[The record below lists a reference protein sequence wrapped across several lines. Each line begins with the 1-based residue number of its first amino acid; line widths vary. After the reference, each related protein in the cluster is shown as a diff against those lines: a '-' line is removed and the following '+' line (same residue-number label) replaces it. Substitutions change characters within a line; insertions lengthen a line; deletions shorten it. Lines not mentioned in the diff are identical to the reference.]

1 MIPADV
7 EIVSDFNK
15 FAESHNLKSR
25 LRVITDLNGS
35 DCLVAEA
42 EGGLPNGMGMCVLA
56 RNIDTDTLMTL
67 VKALKVLSGAINIR

>member
-7 EIVSDFNK
+7 KIVSDFNK
-15 FAESHNLKSR
+15 FAERNNLKSR
-25 LRVITDLNGS
+25 LRIITDLNGS

-42 EGGLPNGMGMCVLA
+42 EGGLSNGMGMYVLA
-56 RNIDTDTLMTL
+56 RDIDTNTLMTV

>member
-15 FAESHNLKSR
+15 FAERNNLKSR
-25 LRVITDLNGS
+25 LRIITDLNGS

-42 EGGLPNGMGMCVLA
+42 EGGLSNGMGMCVLA
-56 RNIDTDTLMTL
+56 RDIDTNTLMTL

>member
-7 EIVSDFNK
+7 KIVSDFNK
-15 FAESHNLKSR
+15 FAERNNLKSR
-25 LRVITDLNGS
+25 LRIITDLNGS

-42 EGGLPNGMGMCVLA
+42 EGGLSNGMGMCVLA
-56 RNIDTDTLMTL
+56 RDIDTNTLMTV

>member
-42 EGGLPNGMGMCVLA
+42 EGGLSNGMGMCVLA
-56 RNIDTDTLMTL
+56 RDIDTNTLMTV
-67 VKALKVLSGAINIR
+67 VKALKVLSGTINIR